1 MEPLQTEVE
10 WVMHKADGHAQ
21 GYLLRGTHTCVDAEE
36 DDGISRQ
43 ELLYAISLWY
53 TYQDMV
59 SSRKRCIA
67 CHRLDLFPPL
77 PPSRP
82 PPSPH
87 FLSLLAPFFS
97 LKRSGHGLHEPPK
110 P

>member
-21 GYLLRGTHTCVDAEE
+21 GYLVRGTHTCVDAEE

-59 SSRKRCIA
+59 SSRKH
-67 CHRLDLFPPL
+67 CHPLDHFPPL
-77 PPSRP
+77 PPSLP
-82 PPSPH
+82 SPPSPL
-87 FLSLLAPFFS
+87 FLSLLAPLFS
-97 LKRSGHGLHEPPK
+97 LKRPGHGFYEPQNP
-110 P
+110 